1 MDANKKSQTRS
12 LPKKFLNQPPV
23 VINPILLQSKS
34 NSNLSINQN
43 SQSQLVQTQHVIN
56 NIPKVP
62 QQKKFSKSNS
72 NLSINQNSQSE
83 LVQTQH
89 VINNIPKVPQQKK
102 FSKSNSNLSI
112 NQNSQSELMQTQIGQ
127 PEFEKQIIPEE
138 LILLYISINIFIY

>member
-23 VINPILLQSKS
+23 VINPLLLQSKS
-34 NSNLSINQN
+34 NSNLLINQK

-62 QQKKFSKSNS
+62 QQKK
-72 NLSINQNSQSE
+72 L
-83 LVQTQH
+83 
-89 VINNIPKVPQQKK
+89 
-102 FSKSNSNLSI
+102 SKSNSNLSI
-112 NQNSQSELMQTQIGQ
+112 NQNSQSELMQTQHVINNTSKVPQQRNFPKAKTNIPINQIGQ

>member
-43 SQSQLVQTQHVIN
+43 SQS
-56 NIPKVP
+56 
-62 QQKKFSKSNS
+62 
-72 NLSINQNSQSE
+72 E

-102 FSKSNSNLSI
+102 LSKSNSNLSI